1 MAYYL
6 EQLLQNKLFLQ
17 HEKDLLNKFLKEN
30 GLENMLEQSI
40 SEWIDRNI
48 PTKQEL
54 QDWQDENSDLEDT
67 IGELQAEIVAL
78 KKKKLEVISSTT
90 ITRT

>member
-48 PTKQEL
+48 TTKQDL

-67 IGELQAEIVAL
+67 IEELQAEIVAL
-78 KKKKLEVISSTT
+78 KKKNPELK
-90 ITRT
+90 